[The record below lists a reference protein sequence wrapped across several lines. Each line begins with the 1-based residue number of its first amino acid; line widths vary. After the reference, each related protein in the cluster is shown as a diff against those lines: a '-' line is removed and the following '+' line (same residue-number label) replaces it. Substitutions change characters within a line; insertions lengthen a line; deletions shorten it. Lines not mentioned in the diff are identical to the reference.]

1 MLNVSTEH
9 SATLKQVI
17 DQHFSSSPNAAVA
30 EHMQR
35 LVIILKSLEQVLE
48 AYKDGMEWSE
58 VYKLFGVEDGKAFKE
73 KFHPNFEIEAPK
85 LQIYSSSAFYKSVSF

>member
-1 MLNVSTEH
+1 MLNVSTEY

-17 DQHFSSSPNAAVA
+17 DQHFSSSPDASVA

-58 VYKLFGVEDGKAFKE
+58 VYKLCGVEDGKAFKE
-73 KFHPNFEIEAPK
+73 KFHPNFEIEASN
-85 LQIYSSSAFYKSVSF
+85 LQIYSSSAFY

>member
-17 DQHFSSSPNAAVA
+17 DQHFSSSPDASVA

-48 AYKDGMEWSE
+48 EYKDGMEWSE
-58 VYKLFGVEDGKAFKE
+58 VYKLCGVEDGKVFKQ
-73 KFHPNFEIEAPK
+73 KFHPNFEIVASK
-85 LQIYSSSAFYKSVSF
+85 LQIYSLSAFD